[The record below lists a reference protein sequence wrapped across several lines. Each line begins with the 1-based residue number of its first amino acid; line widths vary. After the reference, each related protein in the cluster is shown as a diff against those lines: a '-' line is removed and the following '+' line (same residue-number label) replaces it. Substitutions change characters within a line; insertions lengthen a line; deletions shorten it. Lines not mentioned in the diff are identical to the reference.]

1 MQRRNDDC
9 RIAWCEDDDYAHG
22 FLMSP
27 KSLQKTGND
36 QPDSVG
42 STGGGLKILL
52 PEYKNQEYDRGVTEV
67 CERAVGGSQ
76 CETKV
81 QEVDHQRTQRQQEV
95 NVEQVRQEQEAES
108 ADVES
113 HGDECAYQNDV
124 GGSEFDTDS

>member
-1 MQRRNDDC
+1 M
-9 RIAWCEDDDYAHG
+9 
-22 FLMSP
+22 
-27 KSLQKTGND
+27 T
-36 QPDSVG
+36 DSDRLGSAG

-52 PEYKNQEYDRGVTEV
+52 PEYKNQEYDRGATEV

-95 NVEQVRQEQEAES
+95 NVEQVRQEQEAEF

-124 GGSEFDTDS
+124 GGSEFDTDSQADSEKISANVCDSWNDCRTYH